1 MKQEWRNRIK
11 WIDEL
16 IILASS
22 FTGCISISAFTSLL
36 GIPIGIT
43 SSGIGLKICAITAGI
58 KKYKTI
64 ILKEKKKHNKT
75 VLLAKSKLNSIE
87 ELISHAIID
96 SNISHDGF
104 TLINNGLKEYHNK
117 KEEIKNLQ
125 A

>member
-22 FTGCISISAFTSLL
+22 FTGCISISPFTSLL

-96 SNISHDGF
+96 SSISHGGF

>member
-1 MKQEWRNRIK
+1 M
-11 WIDEL
+11 
-16 IILASS
+16 
-22 FTGCISISAFTSLL
+22 
-36 GIPIGIT
+36 

-75 VLLAKSKLNSIE
+75 VLLAKSKLNSLE

-96 SNISHDGF
+96 SNISHGRF

>member
-75 VLLAKSKLNSIE
+75 VLLAKSKLNSLE

-96 SNISHDGF
+96 SNISHGRF